1 MEKFDDRR
9 RQLLRLAPM
18 GAAALLVGGVGAASA
33 ATAEPVTKRA
43 AKAKSAGAAG
53 AMDFL
58 VKVDSLD
65 PHVQA
70 RNSSVIVEVKEN
82 QAFNLLGTPLS
93 APYLLRV
100 ARDAAASTEGYDMF
114 AVTLLDAKGRPLE
127 QTIIDE
133 TSTARFVRQQISINL
148 RVK

>member
-18 GAAALLVGGVGAASA
+18 GAAALLVGGVGT
-33 ATAEPVTKRA
+33 ATAAPAANRSVTVRH
-43 AKAKSAGAAG
+43 SGAVATL
-53 AMDFL
+53 DFL

-82 QAFNLLGTPLS
+82 QAFNLLATPLS

-100 ARDAAASTEGYDMF
+100 ARDADASTGGYDMF
-114 AVTLLDAKGRPLE
+114 TVSLLDAKGRPLE
-127 QTIIDE
+127 QSIIDE